1 MSRPIHVLL
10 HASDPITR
18 AGLAAQLAGCP
29 DVDLIDA
36 GPGPGPAAGLP
47 ASCGGDTTVD
57 VALVDVALVSVDTV
71 DKRTFDLIRGLY
83 QAGTPVVLIVTD
95 LDFTDVTAVVEAGI
109 TALIRRAGATPD
121 QVLAAIRGA
130 ASGEGFLPPDLLG
143 GLLSQVRHVQC
154 QVLTPR
160 GLTLSGIS
168 ERERDVLR
176 LVSEGCD
183 TREIGRQLCYSERTV
198 KNVLQDVT
206 RRYGL
211 RNRSHA
217 VAYAL
222 RQGLL

>member
-1 MSRPIHVLL
+1 MRRRV
-10 HASDPITR
+10 AAAR
-18 AGLAAQLAGCP
+18 RGAAGG
-29 DVDLIDA
+29 
-36 GPGPGPAAGLP
+36 GPA
-47 ASCGGDTTVD
+47 
-57 VALVDVALVSVDTV
+57 V
-71 DKRTFDLIRGLY
+71 DKQTIDLIRGLHW
-83 QAGTPVVLIVTD
+83 AGRPVVLIVTD
-95 LDFTDVTAVVEAGI
+95 LGSSDVTAAVEAGA
-109 TALIRRAGATPD
+109 TGLIRRASATPG
-121 QVLAAIRGA
+121 QLLSAICGA
-130 ASGEGFLPPDLLG
+130 VNGEGFLPPDLLG
-143 GLLSQVRHVQC
+143 GLLNQVRQVQT
-154 QVLTPR
+154 QVLASR

-183 TREIGRQLCYSERTV
+183 TREIGRQLSYSERTV

>member
-1 MSRPIHVLL
+1 MSRSIRVLL
-10 HASDPITR
+10 HANDPITR
-18 AGLAAQLAGCP
+18 AGLATQLADYP
-29 DVDLIDA
+29 DVDLVDPDA
-36 GPGPGPAAGLP
+36 GV
-47 ASCGGDTTVD
+47 SHGGTGTID
-57 VALVDVALVSVDTV
+57 VALASVDAV
-71 DKRTFDLIRGLY
+71 DKRTIELIRGLHR
-83 QAGTPVVLIVTD
+83 AGRPVVLIVTD
-95 LDFTDVTAVVEAGI
+95 LGSSDVTAAVEAGA
-109 TALIRRAGATPD
+109 TGLIRRASAAPG
-121 QVLAAIRGA
+121 QLLSAIRGA
-130 ASGEGFLPPDLLG
+130 ANGEGFLPPDLLG
-143 GLLSQVRHVQC
+143 GLLNQVRQVQT
-154 QVLTPR
+154 QVLAPR

-183 TREIGRQLCYSERTV
+183 TREIGRQLSYSERTV

>member
-1 MSRPIHVLL
+1 MSMSRPIRVLL
-10 HASDPITR
+10 HANDPITR
-18 AGLAAQLAGCP
+18 AGLATQLVGYP
-29 DVDLIDA
+29 DVDLVDSDA
-36 GPGPGPAAGLP
+36 DV
-47 ASCGGDTTVD
+47 SHGGTGTID
-57 VALVDVALVSVDTV
+57 VALASVDAV
-71 DKRTFDLIRGLY
+71 DKQTIDLIRGLHW
-83 QAGTPVVLIVTD
+83 AGRPVVLIVTD
-95 LDFTDVTAVVEAGI
+95 LGSSDVTAAVEAGA
-109 TALIRRAGATPD
+109 TGLIRRASATPG
-121 QVLAAIRGA
+121 QLLSAIRGA
-130 ASGEGFLPPDLLG
+130 VNGEGFLPPDLLG
-143 GLLSQVRHVQC
+143 GLLNQVRQVQT
-154 QVLTPR
+154 QVLAPR

-183 TREIGRQLCYSERTV
+183 TREIGRQLSYSERTV